1 MIAAV
6 ARWTIRWLLNIAGI
20 IFAAYIIQ
28 GFDVTPLAA
37 VVGSILLGLV
47 NAIIRPF
54 VLLITL
60 PINLL
65 TLGLFT
71 FVVNGFMLWL
81 VSILIKGFDIQNF
94 GTAILAALLITIIS
108 SLISFFVKD

>member
-1 MIAAV
+1 V
-6 ARWTIRWLLNIAGI
+6 ARWTIRWILNIAGI
-20 IFAAYIIQ
+20 ILAAYIIQ

-37 VVGSILLGLV
+37 IVGSILLGLV

-71 FVVNGFMLWL
+71 FVVNGLMLWL
-81 VSILIKGFDIQNF
+81 VSLLIKGFDIQGF
-94 GTAILAALLITIIS
+94 GTAILAALLITVIS

>member
-1 MIAAV
+1 M
-6 ARWTIRWLLNIAGI
+6 ARWLIRWILNIAGI
-20 IFAAYIIQ
+20 IFTAYIIQ
-28 GFDVTPLAA
+28 GFDVTPMAA
-37 VVGSILLGLV
+37 IVGSILLGLV
-47 NAIIRPF
+47 NAIIRPL
-54 VLLITL
+54 VILITL

-71 FVVNGFMLWL
+71 LVINGFMLWL

-108 SLISFFVKD
+108 SLVSFFVKD

>member
-1 MIAAV
+1 V
-6 ARWTIRWLLNIAGI
+6 AQWLIRWILNIAGI
-20 IFAAYIIQ
+20 ILTANIIQ

-37 VVGSILLGLV
+37 IVGSILLGLV
-47 NAIIRPF
+47 NAVIRPL

-71 FVVNGFMLWL
+71 LVINGFMLWL
-81 VSILIKGFDIQNF
+81 VSILIRGFDIQNF

>member
-1 MIAAV
+1 M
-6 ARWTIRWLLNIAGI
+6 ARWTIRWILNIAGI
-20 IFAAYIIQ
+20 ILAAYIIQ

-37 VVGSILLGLV
+37 IVGSILLGLV

-71 FVVNGFMLWL
+71 FVVNGLMLWL
-81 VSILIKGFDIQNF
+81 VSLLIKGFDIQGF
-94 GTAILAALLITIIS
+94 GTAILAALLITVIS